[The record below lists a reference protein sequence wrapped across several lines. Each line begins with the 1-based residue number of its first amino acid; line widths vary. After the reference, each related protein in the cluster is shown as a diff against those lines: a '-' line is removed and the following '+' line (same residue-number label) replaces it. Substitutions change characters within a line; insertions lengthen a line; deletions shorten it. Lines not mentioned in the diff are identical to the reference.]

1 MHSHEDRTVA
11 EEMVF
16 LYIRSSIW
24 KKLNNLVDTT
34 IPVCYDNKK
43 HYHSFI
49 SEKSFILKERQCLIP
64 KNQKKAERLFE
75 NKRKRS
81 SAEWRADE
89 KKRRNTGRFVSRNAG
104 TEKLQRHRIPDVVPG
119 QIRTPGAVQ
128 RSKPST
134 TTRKNW
140 RRRAWKMLSTCR

>member
-1 MHSHEDRTVA
+1 MCGLTVWKGQKKSMGFHRKNKYCRTETIPSVHSHEDRTVA

-64 KNQKKAERLFE
+64 KNQKK
-75 NKRKRS
+75 
-81 SAEWRADE
+81 
-89 KKRRNTGRFVSRNAG
+89 SR
-104 TEKLQRHRIPDVVPG
+104 EVV
-119 QIRTPGAVQ
+119 
-128 RSKPST
+128 
-134 TTRKNW
+134 
-140 RRRAWKMLSTCR
+140 